1 MKITIV
7 QGPFLPVPPI
17 NGGAV
22 EKLWFAMGKEFY
34 AQGHEVTHISKIEK
48 SVPPSEVID
57 GVKHIRISGFSAPKN
72 FVLAKIYD
80 FIYSLRAFRKLPP
93 GDILVTNTF
102 FLPALPCRKGNGKL
116 IASVE
121 RMPRGQLKF
130 YRKSVYFRAN
140 STPVLKA
147 ICREVPSAYSR
158 SFMIPNPL
166 PSVGRYEG
174 PFENKEKTI
183 LYVGR
188 IHPEKGIEILAE
200 AFELLTKRIRHGFT
214 LKIVGPCLINQG
226 GGGEDYALSL
236 RKRFS
241 SVNQLE
247 WVGPIFDEQL
257 LFKEYQKASIFVYPS
272 VAEKGETFGL
282 AALEAMSQGCAT
294 IVSDL
299 DCFKDFI
306 IDQKNGFIFNHRQN
320 AIESLFGILKDIIS
334 EMPDERLEFLRNKA
348 REVCD
353 THAIKKIA
361 LAFIEAVKK

>member
-1 MKITIV
+1 MRITIL

-17 NGGAV
+17 YGGAV

-34 AQGHEVTHISKIEK
+34 AQGHQVTHISKREK
-48 SVPPSEVID
+48 SLPPSEVID

-80 FIYSLRAFRKLPP
+80 FIYSLRAFRDLPA
-93 GDILVTNTF
+93 GDVLITNTF
-102 FLPALPCRKGNGKL
+102 FLPALPFSKANGKL

-130 YRKSVYFRAN
+130 YRKAVYFRAN
-140 STPVLKA
+140 STPVLNA
-147 ICREVPSAYSR
+147 ICREVPSATSR
-158 SFMIPNPL
+158 SFIIPNPL
-166 PSVGRYEG
+166 PSLGRNEG
-174 PFENKEKTI
+174 QFENKEKTI

-188 IHPEKGIEILAE
+188 IHSEKGIEILAE
-200 AFELLTKRIRHGFT
+200 AFELLTKRMRHGFT
-214 LKIVGPCLINQG
+214 LKIVGPCSINQG
-226 GGGEDYALSL
+226 GSGEDYALSL

-241 SVNQLE
+241 SVGQIE

-257 LFKEYQKASIFVYPS
+257 LYQEYQKASIFVYPS

-282 AALEAMSQGCAT
+282 AALEAMSRGCAT

-299 DCFKDFI
+299 ECFKDFI
-306 IDQKNGFIFNHRQN
+306 IDQENGFIFNHRQN
-320 AIESLFGILKDIIS
+320 AIENLFGILKHIIS
-334 EMPDERLEFLRNKA
+334 EMPDEQLEFLRNKA

-353 THAIKKIA
+353 THSIKKIA
-361 LAFIEAVKK
+361 SEFIEAVKE